1 MIPQRVKDSFRNIG
15 PLIALNT
22 VVSMAI
28 AEPLLREAMKGSSA
42 FEAFVGIVPFVSHF
56 FSLNL
61 LVGIF
66 LFVLSLL
73 IPYRRFLAAAAF
85 VFFGLLQTVLYV
97 DVKVYAIF
105 HFHLN
110 SLVWNIITTA
120 GAGDSVVL
128 GKGTFL
134 TFIMKGALI
143 LAAEAA
149 VLAASFRR
157 SPFPSASHVRL
168 FLVACFLAVAADKA
182 LYAYG
187 DLFNQTYITK
197 TAKLYPLYQPFTVK
211 RAASRIFK
219 MDIRRESYLKS
230 APASGML
237 NYPKHPLSFDASK
250 AKNYNIIV
258 IVVEGLRWDMLTPEV
273 MPRLSEFAGK
283 SLTFTDH
290 YSGGNAS
297 RFGVFSLLYGLHGT
311 YWHNILA
318 NRRSP
323 VLIDALMERGYD
335 FEVLSSTRLTFPEF
349 RKTAFVRI
357 PEAIQDTLPSKGHER
372 DRIMTDIFDEYL
384 SNHGSGKP
392 FFAFLFFNSSH
403 QPYDYPQGF
412 EKFTPVNDPEINY
425 LSGVT
430 KENAPFMRN
439 RFKNSVYYEDSLIG
453 GILDSIQRLD
463 MLRNTVVVVTGDHG
477 EEFFEEGY
485 FGHNSSYDD
494 YQTKTVFVM
503 HYPGRGPETVARLSA
518 HLDLTPTLLPMLG
531 VTNPVSD
538 YSQGESLLGSQERR
552 YVVVSGWDDAAIV
565 DSKTKIVFSTE
576 LYGLNSI
583 NVYRSSDYAPLDDK
597 SAVLRAK
604 KQYLLEVALQMSE
617 FLRKE

>member
-1 MIPQRVKDSFRNIG
+1 MAPRRIKESSRKLASLV
-15 PLIALNT
+15 ALNT
-22 VVSMAI
+22 VVSMVI
-28 AEPLLREAMKGSSA
+28 AEPLLREAIKGESA
-42 FEAFVGIVPFVSHF
+42 FEAFIGIVPFVSHF

-66 LFVLSLL
+66 LFVVWLL
-73 IPYRRFLAAAAF
+73 VPSRKLLAAAAF
-85 VFFGLLQTVLYV
+85 VLFGLLQTVLYV
-97 DVKVYAIF
+97 DVKVYALF

-110 SLVWNIITTA
+110 SLVWNIITTE

-134 TFIMKGALI
+134 TFVLTGALI

-149 VLAASFRR
+149 VLVASLRR
-157 SPFPSASHVRL
+157 SPFPGGLVARL
-168 FLVACFLAVAADKA
+168 FLLICVLAIPADKA
-182 LYAYG
+182 IYAYG
-187 DLFNQTYITK
+187 DLFNHTYITK

-219 MDIRRESYLKS
+219 MDIRRESVLKG

-237 NYPKHPLSFDASK
+237 NYPKHPLAFDARA

-258 IVVEGLRWDMLTPEV
+258 IIVEGLRWDMLDRQT
-273 MPRLSEFAGK
+273 MPRLSEFAAK
-283 SLTFTDH
+283 SMTFENH

-335 FEVLSSTRLTFPEF
+335 FNVLSSTRLTFPEF
-349 RKTAFVRI
+349 RRTAFVRI
-357 PEAIQDTLPSKGHER
+357 PEAIQDSLPSGGHGR
-372 DRIMTDIFDEYL
+372 DRVMTDMFDEYL
-384 SNHGSGKP
+384 RNHGSGKP

-403 QPYDYPQGF
+403 QPYDYPHDF

-425 LSGVT
+425 LAGV
-430 KENAPFMRN
+430 KREKAPLMRN
-439 RFKNSVYYEDSLIG
+439 RFKNSVYYEDFLIG
-453 GILDSIQRLD
+453 KILDSIRGLD

-477 EEFFEEGY
+477 EEFFEDGY
-485 FGHNSSYDD
+485 FGHTSSYDD
-494 YQTKTVFVM
+494 YQTKSVFVM
-503 HYPGRGPETVARLSA
+503 HYPGRPPEVVTRLTG
-518 HLDLTPTLLPMLG
+518 HVDLAPTLLPMLG
-531 VTNPVSD
+531 VVNPVSD
-538 YSQGESLLGSQERR
+538 YSQGVSLLGSKERP

-565 DSKTKIVFSTE
+565 DRKTKIVFSTE

-583 NVYRSSDYAPLDDK
+583 NVYRSSDYARLKDQ
-597 SAVLRAK
+597 SAVLKRK
-604 KQYLLEVALQMSE
+604 KRYLLEVALQMSE
-617 FLRKE
+617 FLHKK